1 MRRWGSY
8 WLTYSLASSAK
19 NTITLNSIP
28 LLVVPFCIFLS
39 FGYKMNGLID
49 TLSNLSGIKR
59 SYLFMNAAI
68 ISMQTGTQLLQ
79 ATDWS
84 IKESG
89 TIRFGMNSY
98 YDHSSLFP
106 PTLPRGF

>member
-1 MRRWGSY
+1 MRSWSSY
-8 WLTYSLASSAK
+8 WSTYSLASSAK

-28 LLVVPFCIFLS
+28 LLVIPFCIFLS

-68 ISMQTGTQLLQ
+68 ISMQTGNQLFQ
-79 ATDWS
+79 TTNWS
-84 IKESG
+84 IKDS
-89 TIRFGMNSY
+89 FYSLWNSY
-98 YDHSSLFP
+98 YDHSSFYCLVIKY
-106 PTLPRGF
+106 LH